1 MNKYFHEF
9 TPGFNWVYIIAP
21 AMLVLVAWLGYR
33 FGARVKMVHRVRV
46 DHMRGQMLY
55 GASVAD
61 ERGNLYIN
69 MVSDSFDK
77 IIGTVAGLAVCY
89 MLLTEC
95 SLGLIQWF
103 DNSLGPNDS
112 IFWSLFMAMAG
123 IIFLSS
129 VYGVFATRIFHS
141 FKMRKRLAV
150 KVRFGSRYH
159 VITRKTRDFN
169 EIVKILKEAVS
180 EEITNRKYYARA
192 TKRAGR

>member
-1 MNKYFHEF
+1 MNMYFHEF

-33 FGARVKMVHRVRV
+33 FGARVKMVRRVRV

-61 ERGNLYIN
+61 ERGNLYIH

-77 IIGTVAGLAVCY
+77 IIGTVAGLATCY

-112 IFWSLFMAMAG
+112 TFWSLFMAMTG

-150 KVRFGSRYH
+150 KARFGGRYH

-169 EIVKILKEAVS
+169 EIVRILKETVS
-180 EEITNRKYYARA
+180 EEIADRKYYARA
-192 TKRAGR
+192 KRAGR

>member
-1 MNKYFHEF
+1 MKFFHEF
-9 TPGFNWVYIIAP
+9 APGFNWVYVIAP
-21 AMLVLVAWLGYR
+21 AMLALVAWLGYR
-33 FGARVKMVHRVRV
+33 FGARVKMVRGVRI
-46 DHMRGQMLY
+46 DRMRGQILY

-61 ERGNLYIN
+61 ERGNLRIN

-89 MLLTEC
+89 MLFAEC

-112 IFWSLFMAMAG
+112 AFWSLFMAITG
-123 IIFLSS
+123 IIFWSFA
-129 VYGVFATRIFHS
+129 YGVFATGIFHS

-150 KVRFGSRYH
+150 KARFGGRYH
-159 VITRKTRDFN
+159 ISTRKTRDFN
-169 EIVKILKEAVS
+169 EIVKILKETVS
-180 EEITNRKYYARA
+180 EEIAGRKKYAHA

>member
-1 MNKYFHEF
+1 MKFFHEF
-9 TPGFNWVYIIAP
+9 APGFNWVYVIAP
-21 AMLVLVAWLGYR
+21 AMLALVAWLGYR
-33 FGARVKMVHRVRV
+33 FGARVKMVRGVRI
-46 DHMRGQMLY
+46 DRMRGQILY

-61 ERGNLYIN
+61 ERGNLRIN

-89 MLLTEC
+89 LLLTEC

-112 IFWSLFMAMAG
+112 EFWSLFMAMTG

-129 VYGVFATRIFHS
+129 VYGVFATGIFHS

-150 KVRFGSRYH
+150 KARFGGRYH
-159 VITRKTRDFN
+159 ISTRKTRDFN
-169 EIVKILKEAVS
+169 EIVKILKETVS
-180 EEITNRKYYARA
+180 EEIAGRKKYAHA

>member
-1 MNKYFHEF
+1 MKFFHEF
-9 TPGFNWVYIIAP
+9 APGFNWVYVIAP
-21 AMLVLVAWLGYR
+21 AMLALAAWLGYR
-33 FGARVKMVHRVRV
+33 FGARVKMVRGVRI
-46 DHMRGQMLY
+46 DRMRGQILY

-61 ERGNLYIN
+61 ERGNLRIN

-112 IFWSLFMAMAG
+112 EFWSLFMAMTG

-129 VYGVFATRIFHS
+129 VYGVFATGIFHS

-150 KVRFGSRYH
+150 KARFGGRYH
-159 VITRKTRDFN
+159 ISTRKMRDFN
-169 EIVKILKEAVS
+169 EIVKILKETVS
-180 EEITNRKYYARA
+180 EEIAGRKKYARA

>member
-1 MNKYFHEF
+1 MKFFHEVA
-9 TPGFNWVYIIAP
+9 PGFNWVYVIAP
-21 AMLVLVAWLGYR
+21 AMLALVAWLGYR
-33 FGARVKMVHRVRV
+33 FGARVKMVRGVRI
-46 DHMRGQMLY
+46 DRMRGQILY

-61 ERGNLYIN
+61 ERGNLRIN

-112 IFWSLFMAMAG
+112 TFWSLFMAMTG

-129 VYGVFATRIFHS
+129 VYGVFATGIFHS

-150 KVRFGSRYH
+150 KARFGGRYH
-159 VITRKTRDFN
+159 ISTRKTRDFN
-169 EIVKILKEAVS
+169 EIVKILKETVS
-180 EEITNRKYYARA
+180 EEIAGRKKYAHA

>member
-1 MNKYFHEF
+1 MKFFHEF
-9 TPGFNWVYIIAP
+9 APGFNWVYVIAP
-21 AMLVLVAWLGYR
+21 AMLALVAWLGCR
-33 FGARVKMVHRVRV
+33 FGARVKRVRGV
-46 DHMRGQMLY
+46 RIDRMRGQILY

-61 ERGNLYIN
+61 ERGNLRIN

-112 IFWSLFMAMAG
+112 EFWSLFMAMTG

-129 VYGVFATRIFHS
+129 VYGVFATGIFHS

-150 KVRFGSRYH
+150 KARFGGRYH
-159 VITRKTRDFN
+159 ISTRKTRDFN
-169 EIVKILKEAVS
+169 EIVKILKETVS
-180 EEITNRKYYARA
+180 EEIAGRKKYAHA

>member
-1 MNKYFHEF
+1 MKFFHEF
-9 TPGFNWVYIIAP
+9 APGFNWVYVIAP
-21 AMLVLVAWLGYR
+21 AMLALAAWLGYR
-33 FGARVKMVHRVRV
+33 FGARVKMVRGVRI
-46 DHMRGQMLY
+46 DRMRGQILY

-61 ERGNLYIN
+61 ERGTLRIN

-112 IFWSLFMAMAG
+112 EFWSLFMAMTG

-129 VYGVFATRIFHS
+129 VYGVFATGIFHS

-150 KVRFGSRYH
+150 KARFGGRYH
-159 VITRKTRDFN
+159 ISTRKTRDFN
-169 EIVKILKEAVS
+169 EIVKILKETVS
-180 EEITNRKYYARA
+180 EEIAGRKKYAHA
-192 TKRAGR
+192 TRRAGR

>member
-1 MNKYFHEF
+1 MKFFHEF
-9 TPGFNWVYIIAP
+9 APGFNWVYVIAP
-21 AMLVLVAWLGYR
+21 AMLALAAWLGYR
-33 FGARVKMVHRVRV
+33 FGARVKMVRGVRI
-46 DHMRGQMLY
+46 DRMRGQILY

-61 ERGNLYIN
+61 ERGNLRIN

-112 IFWSLFMAMAG
+112 EFWSLFMAMTG
-123 IIFLSS
+123 IIFWSFA
-129 VYGVFATRIFHS
+129 YGVFATGIFHS

-150 KVRFGSRYH
+150 KARFGGRYH
-159 VITRKTRDFN
+159 ISTRKTRDFN
-169 EIVKILKEAVS
+169 EIVKILKETVS
-180 EEITNRKYYARA
+180 EEIAGRKKYAHA

>member
-112 IFWSLFMAMAG
+112 PFWGLFMGMAA
-123 IIFLSS
+123 I
-129 VYGVFATRIFHS
+129 VFATMAYATLAAAVFHAAKAYKCKRV
-141 FKMRKRLAV
+141 KMAYGRRYKVVVV
-150 KVRFGSRYH
+150 KARNY
-159 VITRKTRDFN
+159 T
-169 EIVKILKEAVS
+169 EIAQIICS
-180 EEITNRKYYARA
+180 EIGKYAPSRA
-192 TKRAGR
+192 TSKRAGR

>member
-1 MNKYFHEF
+1 MKFFHEF
-9 TPGFNWVYIIAP
+9 APGFNWVYVIAP
-21 AMLVLVAWLGYR
+21 AMLALVAWLGYR
-33 FGARVKMVHRVRV
+33 FGARVKMVRGVRI
-46 DHMRGQMLY
+46 DRMRGQILY

-61 ERGNLYIN
+61 ERGNLRIN

-77 IIGTVAGLAVCY
+77 IIGTVAGLATCY

-112 IFWSLFMAMAG
+112 EFWSLFMAMTG

-129 VYGVFATRIFHS
+129 VYGVFATGIFHS

-150 KVRFGSRYH
+150 KARFGGRYH
-159 VITRKTRDFN
+159 ISTRKTRDFN
-169 EIVKILKEAVS
+169 EIVKILKETVS
-180 EEITNRKYYARA
+180 EEIAGRKKYAHA

>member
-1 MNKYFHEF
+1 MKFFHEF
-9 TPGFNWVYIIAP
+9 APGFNWVYVIAP
-21 AMLVLVAWLGYR
+21 AMLALAAWLGYR
-33 FGARVKMVHRVRV
+33 FGARVKMVRGVRI
-46 DHMRGQMLY
+46 DRMRGQILY

-61 ERGNLYIN
+61 ERGNLRIN

-112 IFWSLFMAMAG
+112 TFWSLFMAMAG

-129 VYGVFATRIFHS
+129 VYGVFATGIFHS

-150 KVRFGSRYH
+150 KARFGGRYH
-159 VITRKTRDFN
+159 ISTRKTRDFN
-169 EIVKILKEAVS
+169 EIVKILKETVS
-180 EEITNRKYYARA
+180 EEIAGRKKYAHA

>member
-1 MNKYFHEF
+1 MKFFHEF
-9 TPGFNWVYIIAP
+9 APGFNWVYVIAP
-21 AMLVLVAWLGYR
+21 AMLALAAWLGYR
-33 FGARVKMVHRVRV
+33 FGARVKMVRGVRI
-46 DHMRGQMLY
+46 DRMRGQILY

-61 ERGNLYIN
+61 ERGNLRIN

-95 SLGLIQWF
+95 SLGLTQWF

-112 IFWSLFMAMAG
+112 EFWSLFMAMTG

-129 VYGVFATRIFHS
+129 VYGVFATGIFHS

-150 KVRFGSRYH
+150 KARFGGRYH
-159 VITRKTRDFN
+159 ISTRKTRDFN
-169 EIVKILKEAVS
+169 EIVKILKETVS
-180 EEITNRKYYARA
+180 EEIAGRKKYAHA

>member
-1 MNKYFHEF
+1 MKFFHEF
-9 TPGFNWVYIIAP
+9 APGFNWVYVIAP
-21 AMLVLVAWLGYR
+21 AMLALAAWLGYR
-33 FGARVKMVHRVRV
+33 FGARVKMVRGVRI
-46 DHMRGQMLY
+46 DRMRGQILY

-61 ERGNLYIN
+61 ERGNLRIN

-77 IIGTVAGLAVCY
+77 IIGTVAGLIVCY
-89 MLLTEC
+89 LLFAEC

-112 IFWSLFMAMAG
+112 EFWSLFMAMTG

-129 VYGVFATRIFHS
+129 VYGVFATGIFHS

-150 KVRFGSRYH
+150 KARFGGRYH
-159 VITRKTRDFN
+159 ISTRKTRDFN
-169 EIVKILKEAVS
+169 EIVKILKETVS
-180 EEITNRKYYARA
+180 EEIAGRKKYAHA

>member
-9 TPGFNWVYIIAP
+9 APGFNWVYVIAP

-33 FGARVKMVHRVRV
+33 FGARVKMVRRVRV
-46 DHMRGQMLY
+46 DRMRGQMLY

-61 ERGNLYIN
+61 ERGNLRIN

-77 IIGTVAGLAVCY
+77 IIGTVAGLTVCY
-89 MLLTEC
+89 LLFTEC
-95 SLGLIQWF
+95 SLGFIQWF
-103 DNSLGPNDS
+103 DNSLGSSDS
-112 IFWSLFMAMAG
+112 AFWSLFMAMTG

-129 VYGVFATRIFHS
+129 VYGVFAAGIFHS

-150 KVRFGSRYH
+150 KARFGSLYH
-159 VITRKTRDFN
+159 ISTRKTRDFN

-180 EEITNRKYYARA
+180 EEIANRKYYARA

>member
-1 MNKYFHEF
+1 MKFFHEF
-9 TPGFNWVYIIAP
+9 APGFNWVYVIAP
-21 AMLVLVAWLGYR
+21 AMLALAAWLGYR
-33 FGARVKMVHRVRV
+33 FGARVKMVRGVRI
-46 DHMRGQMLY
+46 DRMRGQILY

-61 ERGNLYIN
+61 ERGNLRIN

-77 IIGTVAGLAVCY
+77 IIGTVAGLATCY

-112 IFWSLFMAMAG
+112 EFWSLFMAMTG

-129 VYGVFATRIFHS
+129 VYGVFATGIFHS

-150 KVRFGSRYH
+150 KARFGGRYH
-159 VITRKTRDFN
+159 ISTRKTRDFN
-169 EIVKILKEAVS
+169 EIVKILKETVS
-180 EEITNRKYYARA
+180 EEIAGRKKYAHA

>member
-1 MNKYFHEF
+1 MKFFHEF
-9 TPGFNWVYIIAP
+9 APGFNWVYVIAP
-21 AMLVLVAWLGYR
+21 AMLALAAWLGYR
-33 FGARVKMVHRVRV
+33 FGARVKMVRGVRI
-46 DHMRGQMLY
+46 DRMPGQILY
-55 GASVAD
+55 GASVAY
-61 ERGNLYIN
+61 ERLNLRIN

-112 IFWSLFMAMAG
+112 EFWSLFMAMTG

-129 VYGVFATRIFHS
+129 VYGVFATGIVHS

-150 KVRFGSRYH
+150 KARFGGRYH
-159 VITRKTRDFN
+159 ISTRKTRDFN
-169 EIVKILKEAVS
+169 EIVKILRETVS
-180 EEITNRKYYARA
+180 EEIAGRKKYAHA

>member
-1 MNKYFHEF
+1 MKFFHEF
-9 TPGFNWVYIIAP
+9 APGFNWVYVIAP
-21 AMLVLVAWLGYR
+21 AMLALAAWLGYR
-33 FGARVKMVHRVRV
+33 FGARVKMVRGVRI
-46 DHMRGQMLY
+46 DRMRGQILY

-61 ERGNLYIN
+61 ERGNLRIN

-112 IFWSLFMAMAG
+112 TFWSLFMAMTG

-129 VYGVFATRIFHS
+129 VYGVFATGIFHS

-150 KVRFGSRYH
+150 KARFGGRYH
-159 VITRKTRDFN
+159 ISTRKTRDFN
-169 EIVKILKEAVS
+169 EIVKILKETVS
-180 EEITNRKYYARA
+180 EEIAGRKKYAHA

>member
-1 MNKYFHEF
+1 MKFFHEF
-9 TPGFNWVYIIAP
+9 APGFNWVYVIAP
-21 AMLVLVAWLGYR
+21 AMLALAAWLGYR
-33 FGARVKMVHRVRV
+33 FGARVKMVRGVRI
-46 DHMRGQMLY
+46 DRMRGQILY

-61 ERGNLYIN
+61 ERGNLRIN

-112 IFWSLFMAMAG
+112 TFWSLFMAMAG

-129 VYGVFATRIFHS
+129 VYGVFATGIFHS

-150 KVRFGSRYH
+150 KARFGGRYH
-159 VITRKTRDFN
+159 ISTRKTRDFN
-169 EIVKILKEAVS
+169 EIVKILKETVS
-180 EEITNRKYYARA
+180 EEIAGRKKYAHA
-192 TKRAGR
+192 TRRAGR

>member
-1 MNKYFHEF
+1 MKFFHEF
-9 TPGFNWVYIIAP
+9 APGFNWVYVIAP
-21 AMLVLVAWLGYR
+21 AMLALAAWLGYR
-33 FGARVKMVHRVRV
+33 FGARVKMVRGVRI
-46 DHMRGQMLY
+46 DRMRGQILY

-61 ERGNLYIN
+61 ERGNLRIN

-77 IIGTVAGLAVCY
+77 IIGTVAGLVVCY

-112 IFWSLFMAMAG
+112 EFWSLFMAMTG

-129 VYGVFATRIFHS
+129 VYGVFATGIFHS

-150 KVRFGSRYH
+150 KARFGGRYH
-159 VITRKTRDFN
+159 ISTRKTRDFN
-169 EIVKILKEAVS
+169 EIVKILKETVS
-180 EEITNRKYYARA
+180 EEIAGRKKYAHA

>member
-112 IFWSLFMAMAG
+112 TFWSLFMAMAG

-129 VYGVFATRIFHS
+129 AYGVFATRIFHS

-150 KVRFGSRYH
+150 KVRFGSRYR

-169 EIVKILKEAVS
+169 EIVKILKETVS

>member
-1 MNKYFHEF
+1 
-9 TPGFNWVYIIAP
+9 
-21 AMLVLVAWLGYR
+21 MLALAAWLGYR
-33 FGARVKMVHRVRV
+33 FGARVKMVRGVRI
-46 DHMRGQMLY
+46 DRMRGQILY

-61 ERGNLYIN
+61 ERGNLRIN

-112 IFWSLFMAMAG
+112 EFWSLFMAMTG

-129 VYGVFATRIFHS
+129 VYGVFATGIFHS

-150 KVRFGSRYH
+150 KARFGGRYH
-159 VITRKTRDFN
+159 ISTRKTRDFN
-169 EIVKILKEAVS
+169 EIVKILKETVS
-180 EEITNRKYYARA
+180 EEIAGRKKYAHA

>member
-1 MNKYFHEF
+1 MKFFHEF
-9 TPGFNWVYIIAP
+9 APGFNWVYVIAP
-21 AMLVLVAWLGYR
+21 AMLALAAWLGYR
-33 FGARVKMVHRVRV
+33 FGARVKMVRGVRI
-46 DHMRGQMLY
+46 DRMRGQILY

-61 ERGNLYIN
+61 ERGNLRIN
-69 MVSDSFDK
+69 MVSDSVDK

-112 IFWSLFMAMAG
+112 EFWSLFMAMTG

-129 VYGVFATRIFHS
+129 VYGVFATGIFHS

-150 KVRFGSRYH
+150 KARFGGRYH
-159 VITRKTRDFN
+159 ISTRKTRDFN
-169 EIVKILKEAVS
+169 EIVKILKETVS
-180 EEITNRKYYARA
+180 EEIAGRKKYAHA

>member
-1 MNKYFHEF
+1 MKFFHEF
-9 TPGFNWVYIIAP
+9 APGFNWVYVIAP
-21 AMLVLVAWLGYR
+21 AMLALAAWLGYR
-33 FGARVKMVHRVRV
+33 FGARVKMVRGVRI
-46 DHMRGQMLY
+46 DRMRGQILY

-61 ERGNLYIN
+61 ERGNLRIN

-112 IFWSLFMAMAG
+112 AFWSLFMAMTG

-129 VYGVFATRIFHS
+129 VYGVFATGIFHS

-150 KVRFGSRYH
+150 KARFGGRYH
-159 VITRKTRDFN
+159 ISTRKTRDFN
-169 EIVKILKEAVS
+169 EIVKILKETVS
-180 EEITNRKYYARA
+180 EEIAGRKKYAHA

>member
-1 MNKYFHEF
+1 MKFFHEF
-9 TPGFNWVYIIAP
+9 APGFNWVYVIAP
-21 AMLVLVAWLGYR
+21 AMLALAAWLGYR
-33 FGARVKMVHRVRV
+33 FGARVKMVRGVRI
-46 DHMRGQMLY
+46 DRMRGQILY

-61 ERGNLYIN
+61 ERGNLRIN

-112 IFWSLFMAMAG
+112 TFWSLFMAMAS

-129 VYGVFATRIFHS
+129 VYGVFATGIFHS

-150 KVRFGSRYH
+150 KARFGGRYH
-159 VITRKTRDFN
+159 ISTRKTRDFN
-169 EIVKILKEAVS
+169 EIVKILKETVS
-180 EEITNRKYYARA
+180 EEIAGRKKYAHA

>member
-1 MNKYFHEF
+1 MKFFHEF
-9 TPGFNWVYIIAP
+9 APGFNWVYVIAP
-21 AMLVLVAWLGYR
+21 AMLALAAWLGYR
-33 FGARVKMVHRVRV
+33 FGARVKMVRGVRI
-46 DHMRGQMLY
+46 DRMRGQILY

-61 ERGNLYIN
+61 ERGNLRIN

-103 DNSLGPNDS
+103 DNSLGPNGS
-112 IFWSLFMAMAG
+112 EFWSLFMAMTG

-129 VYGVFATRIFHS
+129 VYGVFATGIFHS

-150 KVRFGSRYH
+150 KARFGGRYH
-159 VITRKTRDFN
+159 ISTRKTRDFN
-169 EIVKILKEAVS
+169 EIVKILKETVS
-180 EEITNRKYYARA
+180 EEIAGRKKYAHA

>member
-1 MNKYFHEF
+1 MKFFHEF
-9 TPGFNWVYIIAP
+9 APGFNWVYVIAP
-21 AMLVLVAWLGYR
+21 AMLALAAWLGYR
-33 FGARVKMVHRVRV
+33 FGARVKMVRGVRI
-46 DHMRGQMLY
+46 DRMRGQILY

-61 ERGNLYIN
+61 ERGNLRIN

-112 IFWSLFMAMAG
+112 EFWSLFMAMTG

-129 VYGVFATRIFHS
+129 VYGVFATGIFHS

-150 KVRFGSRYH
+150 KARFGGRYH
-159 VITRKTRDFN
+159 ISTRKTRDFN
-169 EIVKILKEAVS
+169 EIVKILKEIVS
-180 EEITNRKYYARA
+180 QES
-192 TKRAGR
+192 AGRKKNTHASN

>member
-1 MNKYFHEF
+1 MKFFHEF
-9 TPGFNWVYIIAP
+9 AHGFNWVYVIAP
-21 AMLVLVAWLGYR
+21 AMLALAAWLGYR
-33 FGARVKMVHRVRV
+33 FGARVKMVRGVRI
-46 DHMRGQMLY
+46 DRMRGQILY

-61 ERGNLYIN
+61 ERGNLRIN

-112 IFWSLFMAMAG
+112 TFWSLFMAMAG

-129 VYGVFATRIFHS
+129 VYGVFATGIFHS

-150 KVRFGSRYH
+150 KARFGGRYH
-159 VITRKTRDFN
+159 ISTRKTRDFN
-169 EIVKILKEAVS
+169 EIVKILKETVS
-180 EEITNRKYYARA
+180 EEIAGRKKYAHA

>member
-1 MNKYFHEF
+1 MKFFHEF
-9 TPGFNWVYIIAP
+9 APGFNWVYVIAP
-21 AMLVLVAWLGYR
+21 AMLALAAWLGYR
-33 FGARVKMVHRVRV
+33 FGARVKMVRGVRI
-46 DHMRGQMLY
+46 DRMRGQILY

-61 ERGNLYIN
+61 ERGNLRIN

-112 IFWSLFMAMAG
+112 EFWSLFMAMTG
-123 IIFLSS
+123 ISVLSS
-129 VYGVFATRIFHS
+129 VYGVVATGIFHS
-141 FKMRKRLAV
+141 SKRRKRLAV
-150 KVRFGSRYH
+150 RARFGGRYH
-159 VITRKTRDFN
+159 ISTRKTRDFN
-169 EIVKILKEAVS
+169 EIVKILKETVS
-180 EEITNRKYYARA
+180 EEIAGRKKYAHA

>member
-1 MNKYFHEF
+1 MKFFHEF
-9 TPGFNWVYIIAP
+9 APGFNWVYVIAP
-21 AMLVLVAWLGYR
+21 TMLALAAWLGYR
-33 FGARVKMVHRVRV
+33 FGARVKMVRGVRI
-46 DHMRGQMLY
+46 DRMRGQILY

-61 ERGNLYIN
+61 ERGNLRIN

-112 IFWSLFMAMAG
+112 EFWSLFMAMTG

-129 VYGVFATRIFHS
+129 VYGVFATGIFHS

-150 KVRFGSRYH
+150 KARFGGRYH
-159 VITRKTRDFN
+159 ISTRKTRDFN
-169 EIVKILKEAVS
+169 EIVKILKETVS
-180 EEITNRKYYARA
+180 EEIAGRKKYAHT

>member
-1 MNKYFHEF
+1 MKFFHEF
-9 TPGFNWVYIIAP
+9 APGFNWVYVIAP
-21 AMLVLVAWLGYR
+21 AMLALAAWLGYR
-33 FGARVKMVHRVRV
+33 FGARVKMVRGVRI
-46 DHMRGQMLY
+46 DRMRGQILY

-61 ERGNLYIN
+61 ERGNLRIN

-112 IFWSLFMAMAG
+112 EFWSLFMAMTG

-129 VYGVFATRIFHS
+129 VYGVFATGIFHS

-150 KVRFGSRYH
+150 KARFGGRYH
-159 VITRKTRDFN
+159 ISTRKTRDFN
-169 EIVKILKEAVS
+169 EIVKILKETVS
-180 EEITNRKYYARA
+180 EEIAGRKKYAHA

>member
-1 MNKYFHEF
+1 MKFFHEF
-9 TPGFNWVYIIAP
+9 APGFNWVYIIAP
-21 AMLVLVAWLGYR
+21 AMLVLAAWLGYR

-46 DHMRGQMLY
+46 DHMRGQILY

-61 ERGNLYIN
+61 ERGNLRIN

-77 IIGTVAGLAVCY
+77 IIGTVAGLIVCY
-89 MLLTEC
+89 MLFAEC

-112 IFWSLFMAMAG
+112 AFWSLFMAITG
-123 IIFLSS
+123 IIFWSFA
-129 VYGVFATRIFHS
+129 YGVFAAGIFHS

-150 KVRFGSRYH
+150 KARFGGRYH
-159 VITRKTRDFN
+159 ISTRKTRDFN
-169 EIVKILKEAVS
+169 EIVKILKETVS
-180 EEITNRKYYARA
+180 EEIAGRKKYAHA